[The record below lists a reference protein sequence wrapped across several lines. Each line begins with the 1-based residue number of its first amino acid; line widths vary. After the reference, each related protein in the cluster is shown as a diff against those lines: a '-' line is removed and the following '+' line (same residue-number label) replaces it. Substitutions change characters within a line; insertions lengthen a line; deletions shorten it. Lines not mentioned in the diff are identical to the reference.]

1 MRESVGGW
9 KVWKNVWCCHDR
21 HVINCDACVGQ
32 EADWCLRVN
41 FPRNDHMVC
50 DDFWDKLLVRQSATV
65 FAGIKEKRKMKCETG
80 FHANIVIQITLTG
93 LRRKEVTKQ
102 TNHYVL
108 GQYNLL
114 CKHEH
119 LASFYIFFSSW
130 FESWQ
135 KESKS
140 KLRILSCP
148 GLAEVNKI
156 YMS

>member
-1 MRESVGGW
+1 MP
-9 KVWKNVWCCHDR
+9 
-21 HVINCDACVGQ
+21 DAATTGMWLTVMLVLRQ

-41 FPRNDHMVC
+41 FLRHDHMVC

-65 FAGIKEKRKMKCETG
+65 FAGIKERRKMKCETG

-119 LASFYIFFSSW
+119 LASFYIFSSSW

-140 KLRILSCP
+140 KLDIELPWPSWSQQDLHV
-148 GLAEVNKI
+148 LAEEKARDI
-156 YMS
+156 PP